1 MATPE
6 DLDLTTGKVHGV
18 PVARLE
24 GEVDKLAVEQAR
36 AHLDPLAATGRLVI
50 DLDRVSFIDSAGLHA
65 LFGLGRVATAAGG
78 GLALSVPASC
88 AVARVVEIVRL
99 SDAMPVRES
108 VEDAAAAL
116 AALSEVLPIDADG

>member
-1 MATPE
+1 MNAE
-6 DLDLTTGKVHGV
+6 EVRGIR
-18 PVARLE
+18 VARLE
-24 GEVDKLAVEQAR
+24 GEVDKLAVERAR
-36 AHLDPLAATGRLVI
+36 TQLDPLAAAGKLVI

-78 GLALSVPASC
+78 GLALSVPPSC

-99 SDAMPVRES
+99 ADAMPVRES

-116 AALSEVLPIDADG
+116 SDVSRIDAGG

>member
-1 MATPE
+1 VINE
-6 DLDLTTGKVHGV
+6 QVRGV
-18 PVARLE
+18 RVARLE
-24 GEVDKLAVEQAR
+24 GEVDKLAIEQAR
-36 AHLDPLAATGRLVI
+36 SQLDPLAAAGKLVI

-99 SDAMPVRES
+99 ADAMPVRES

-116 AALSEVLPIDADG
+116 SEVLPAEVDG